1 MNTFGILRVKWPYAT
16 HLVDRSRVKTL
27 VPIEFGHDPG
37 ALVLARVLEI
47 SRHKEIESSC
57 GCKMTLYPGDVFVGV
72 LGDRY
77 ATDQFHA
84 YGRIQGPI
92 GQIVGIGGL
101 VGEVVSMNTRM
112 IPPTTV
118 EYVGRLADADGRPL
132 RTQQFQRLPAPII
145 APGATTIFTLG
156 ASMNAG
162 KTTTGVQVIRSLTA
176 EGFQVAA
183 AKITGTACR
192 KDLNLFHDGG
202 AINVLDFTHA
212 GWPSTAN
219 LSKDELLCI
228 AGRVRAALQECDP
241 DFVVMEIADGL
252 LQRETML
259 MLEDEAFRASIDAVT
274 FAGPDALSCEAG
286 VRRLKAL
293 GGVELLATAGMV
305 ANSALGIAEVESS
318 TGVRCLS
325 GDMILRG
332 GLVPALCAARERHLR
347 RTSSNGSAR
356 HNGAT
361 ELNRVPLQ
369 VVADRAAS

>member
-1 MNTFGILRVKWPYAT
+1 MNTFGNLRVKWPYAT

-369 VVADRAAS
+369 VAADRAAS

>member
-1 MNTFGILRVKWPYAT
+1 MNTFGNLRVKWPYAT

-274 FAGPDALSCEAG
+274 FAGPDALSCEASP
-286 VRRLKAL
+286 
-293 GGVELLATAGMV
+293 ET
-305 ANSALGIAEVESS
+305 
-318 TGVRCLS
+318 
-325 GDMILRG
+325 
-332 GLVPALCAARERHLR
+332 
-347 RTSSNGSAR
+347 
-356 HNGAT
+356 
-361 ELNRVPLQ
+361 
-369 VVADRAAS
+369 

>member
-1 MNTFGILRVKWPYAT
+1 
-16 HLVDRSRVKTL
+16 
-27 VPIEFGHDPG
+27 
-37 ALVLARVLEI
+37 
-47 SRHKEIESSC
+47 
-57 GCKMTLYPGDVFVGV
+57 
-72 LGDRY
+72 
-77 ATDQFHA
+77 
-84 YGRIQGPI
+84 
-92 GQIVGIGGL
+92 
-101 VGEVVSMNTRM
+101 VSMNTRM